1 MGYIFFKNSCKNI
14 LLYQLNFVYLQSK
27 SVMNLKNQSVMSL
40 PFNLNSVLATASL
53 VEGFD
58 VIRDAFP
65 VRGKYVDRVITYSD
79 AVFSS
84 LEDVAEDYSD
94 WPEDQGFGSSDMT
107 YVRKSFIDNMIR
119 LANLSGYYQTDFK
132 PYLKVVE
139 YSEVDKE
146 EYDLRREQ
154 GL

>member
-1 MGYIFFKNSCKNI
+1 
-14 LLYQLNFVYLQSK
+14 
-27 SVMNLKNQSVMSL
+27 MSL

-53 VEGFD
+53 IEGFD
-58 VIRDAFP
+58 VVRNAFP
-65 VRGKYVDRVITYSD
+65 VEGRFTKRVITYSD
-79 AVFSS
+79 AVYEA
-84 LEDVAEDYSD
+84 LNDLIEDYQD

-107 YVRKSFIDNMIR
+107 YVRKHFVDTMIS
-119 LANLSGYYQTDFK
+119 LANLNGYYQTKFQ

-139 YSEVDKE
+139 YSEIDKE

>member
-1 MGYIFFKNSCKNI
+1 
-14 LLYQLNFVYLQSK
+14 
-27 SVMNLKNQSVMSL
+27 MSL

-53 VEGFD
+53 IEGFD
-58 VIRDAFP
+58 VIRNSFP
-65 VRGKYVDRVITYSD
+65 VEGRFTKSIITYGD
-79 AVFSS
+79 AVHSALS
-84 LEDVAEDYSD
+84 DVADDYSD

-107 YVRKSFIDNMIR
+107 YARKSFIDTMISI
-119 LANLSGYYQTDFK
+119 ANLRGYYETKFQ

-139 YSEVDKE
+139 YSEIEKE

>member
-1 MGYIFFKNSCKNI
+1 VGYIFFKNSCKNI
-14 LLYQLNFVYLQSK
+14 LLYRQKFVYLQSK
-27 SVMNLKNQSVMSL
+27 SVINLKNQSVMSL

-53 VEGFD
+53 IEGFD
-58 VIRDAFP
+58 IVRNAFP
-65 VRGKYVDRVITYSD
+65 VEGRFTKRVITYSD
-79 AVFSS
+79 AVYEA
-84 LEDVAEDYSD
+84 LNDVIEDYQD

-107 YVRKSFIDNMIR
+107 YVRKSFIDSMIS
-119 LANLSGYYQTDFK
+119 LANLNGYYQTDFK

-139 YSEVDKE
+139 YSEIDKE

>member
-1 MGYIFFKNSCKNI
+1 MRDNKP
-14 LLYQLNFVYLQSK
+14 
-27 SVMNLKNQSVMSL
+27 LKYKIMSL

-53 VEGFD
+53 IEGFD
-58 VIRDAFP
+58 VVRNAFP
-65 VRGKYVDRVITYSD
+65 VEGRFTKRVITYSD
-79 AVFSS
+79 AVYEA
-84 LEDVAEDYSD
+84 LNDVAEDFGD

-107 YVRKSFIDNMIR
+107 YVRKSFIDSMIDM
-119 LANLSGYYQTDFK
+119 ANLRGYYETKFQ

-139 YSEVDKE
+139 YSEIEKE